1 MSDPAPLTVPPEDL
15 ALARILWDWQ
25 AAHDEPGPADAAL
38 GLGSYD
44 VRVADRC
51 VELFRAGQ
59 VRLVCFSGA
68 SGNFTEG
75 RFPLGEARA
84 FAERALALGLP
95 GSALVI
101 EPDARNTA
109 DNIRLARP
117 LLEACGVRSLV
128 VVAKPNMI
136 ARARATLPIHWP
148 GVSAGFAGA
157 RVAFGSDLA
166 PGRTLRD
173 LVNEL
178 VGDAER
184 LRLYPGRGW
193 QVPVPIPGE
202 VSHAVRELILRGYD
216 QHLPR

>member
-1 MSDPAPLTVPPEDL
+1 MTPDFADVPPGDL

-25 AAHDEPGPADAAL
+25 AAHEEPGPADAAL

-51 VELFRAGQ
+51 VELFRGGW

-75 RFPLGEARA
+75 RFPQGEARA

-95 GSALVI
+95 ESALVI
-101 EPDARNTA
+101 EPHARNTA
-109 DNIRLARP
+109 DNVRLSRP
-117 LLEACGVRSLV
+117 LLESRGVNSLI
-128 VVAKPNMI
+128 VVAKPNML

-148 GVSAGFAGA
+148 AVPAGFAAA
-157 RVAFGSDLA
+157 RVPFGRDQA
-166 PGRTLRD
+166 PGRTQRD
-173 LVNEL
+173 LINEL

-184 LRLYPGRGW
+184 LRIYPERGW
-193 QVPVPIPGE
+193 QIAVPIPDQ
-202 VSHAVRELILRGYD
+202 VTRTVRELILRGYD